1 VVQSLVTMS
10 FELGTTII
18 AEGVEREEER
28 AVLCDLGVTLLQ
40 GWLFG
45 KPHEVIG

>member
-1 VVQSLVTMS
+1 MS
-10 FELGTTII
+10 GDLATRII

-28 AVLCDLGVTLLQ
+28 AVLVDLGVTLVQ

-45 KPHEVIG
+45 KPHEVLGVS